1 MCLGVRPPL
10 AERESIPPTVVSY
23 PPVRCIFSFDIDGT
37 LEVGD
42 PPGPV
47 TLDLVRRVKG
57 LGHVIGSC
65 SDRTLSEQ
73 ANMWARNGIEADF
86 TSLKYQLPDILAR
99 FPCQGAIHVGD
110 SHVDR
115 MYAEKAGFTY
125 LPPDP
130 DAVTAL
136 LLPPSK

>member
-1 MCLGVRPPL
+1 MC
-10 AERESIPPTVVSY
+10 AERAESRYFPAVVSY
-23 PPVRCIFSFDIDGT
+23 PLVRYIFSFDIDGT

-73 ANMWARNGIEADF
+73 ANMWERNGIEADF
-86 TSLKYQLPDILAR
+86 TSLKYQLPDILKR
-99 FPCQGAIHVGD
+99 FPCERAIHVGD
-110 SHVDR
+110 SHVDK

-130 DAVTAL
+130 EAVIAL
-136 LLPPSK
+136 LDSAAC

>member
-1 MCLGVRPPL
+1 M
-10 AERESIPPTVVSY
+10 
-23 PPVRCIFSFDIDGT
+23 RCIFSFDIDGT

-47 TLDLVRRVKG
+47 TLDLVRRVKL

-73 ANMWARNGIEADF
+73 ADMWSRNDIEADF
-86 TSLKYQLPDILAR
+86 VSLKYQLPDILAR
-99 FPCQGAIHVGD
+99 FPCERAIHVGD
-110 SHVDR
+110 SYVDK

-130 DAVTAL
+130 EAVDAL
-136 LLPPSK
+136 LDPGPG